1 MFVKTRITNEK
12 YFLCNSEN
20 LPRPIQMKLSSKLKI
35 ISDFFTGFLKS
46 TFNFDHAEQK
56 DVSHSSC
63 LCEVIDCEIRTYVN
77 V

>member
-1 MFVKTRITNEK
+1 
-12 YFLCNSEN
+12 
-20 LPRPIQMKLSSKLKI
+20 MKLSSKLKI
-35 ISDFFTGFLKS
+35 FSDFFTGFLKS

-56 DVSHSSC
+56 DGSHSLC